1 MSDENIDIKFMH
13 NTALLSKI
21 TNKGDEYIVS
31 TEEKG
36 NNTTKACSRVYLR
49 GKILFSKDSDFSHLT
64 GADDYQCKVNI
75 FFTQFH
81 KSVFAQFSE
90 MIKKS
95 QRKKSEYLTK
105 ATCLL
110 RQGKRKEAYQLLK
123 EGLNVFPNE
132 PILLSYYGFL
142 CSKVENKQREGIR
155 TCRDVISKI
164 EGWSSVKCE
173 LLYPVVYMNLGKAYL
188 EANKKVEAF
197 SAFNI
202 GLKFDPTN
210 ADLTA
215 EMKKIGRRRKPLFT
229 FLERSN
235 PLNIY
240 IGLFLSTLME
250 ILKGPK

>member
-1 MSDENIDIKFMH
+1 MTENNIDIKFNH
-13 NTALLSKI
+13 NAELFSKI
-21 TNKGDEYIVS
+21 FTNDVVYIIN
-31 TEEKG
+31 TEEKE
-36 NNTTKACSRVYLR
+36 NYSTEACSRVYLN
-49 GKILFSKDSDFSHLT
+49 GKILYSKDADFSHLMGT
-64 GADDYQCKVNI
+64 DDYQYKLYI
-75 FFTQFH
+75 FMTQLH
-81 KSVFAQFSE
+81 QHVVAQFKD
-90 MIKKS
+90 MLMKS

-155 TCRDVISKI
+155 ICRDVISKI

-173 LLYPVVYMNLGKAYL
+173 LLYPVFYVNLGKAYL

-240 IGLFLSTLME
+240 IGLFLGTWLE